1 MPECRD
7 REAGSSI
14 IVEKRSAKMKSAS
27 PLPRKRSAKTKSA
40 SPLPLTMILSGLILL
55 ILPFLATSLSLESF
69 ANGASSRRSFL
80 NKAAITG
87 GSAASGLLTSLSQP
101 GAAAAV
107 SPSDKTICV
116 TGANGY
122 IGLHCV
128 AKLLDDGY
136 KVRAALRSVSDS
148 KTKYLQKIAAERG
161 LSEKLTFTSIDLLDV
176 GSMVEAGR
184 GCDAMLHL
192 ASPFTLKAGGSD
204 PIKTIVEPA
213 IAGATN
219 AVEAANVLGLQRVVA
234 CGSIFGMVGSGSE
247 KGYDHVY
254 GANDVNGF
262 NTPNGCSY
270 AYSKMAAQEK
280 SMSLAAQNG
289 VDLVTLNVGQVCGPA
304 LSPEQNN
311 PSWEPFKLLASPQPG
326 GAVLSCCVPG
336 FCDVRDVAQAHVAAL
351 GLPVNKQ
358 QPRRYSVASQKAS
371 PTYVEIAETYAEILP
386 ERNLPKNVEA
396 LPPKVQK
403 LLIKGIG
410 LGDKS
415 LGELIE
421 GVTIPE
427 GKTLLVDTDPML
439 RDLVP
444 RPRTV
449 KQTLKDWF
457 DNQTEYG
464 HIV

>member
-1 MPECRD
+1 
-7 REAGSSI
+7 
-14 IVEKRSAKMKSAS
+14 MKPVVS
-27 PLPRKRSAKTKSA
+27 K
-40 SPLPLTMILSGLILL
+40 LPLAVALAGLFSLSLHV
-55 ILPFLATSLSLESF
+55 ASLSLEPTT
-69 ANGASSRRSFL
+69 AASSRRDFL
-80 NKAAITG
+80 GKAAIAG
-87 GSAASGLLTSLSQP
+87 GSAASGLLTALHPSTAS
-101 GAAAAV
+101 AV
-107 SPSDKTICV
+107 SPSDQTICV

-128 AKLLDDGY
+128 ANLLDNGY
-136 KVRAALRSVSDS
+136 KVKAALRAVSES

-161 LSEKLTFTSIDLLDV
+161 ASDKLTFTSIDLLDV

-192 ASPFTLKAGGSD
+192 ASPFTLKTGGGD

-247 KGYDHVY
+247 KGFDHVY
-254 GANDVNGF
+254 GENDVNGF
-262 NTPNGCSY
+262 NTPKGCSY

-280 SMSLAAQNG
+280 SISLAAQNG

-304 LSPEQNN
+304 ISPEQNN
-311 PSWEPFKLLASPQPG
+311 PSWEPFKLLATPPPG

-336 FCDVRDVAQAHVAAL
+336 LCDVRDVAQAHVAAL
-351 GLPVNKQ
+351 GLPASKQ
-358 QPRRYSVASQKAS
+358 RPRRYSVASQKAS
-371 PTYVEIAETYAEILP
+371 PTYVDIAKIYAEVLP
-386 ERNLPKNVEA
+386 ERKLPEIVEA

-403 LLIKGIG
+403 LVIKGIG

-415 LGELIE
+415 LGELLE

-427 GKTLLVDTDPML
+427 GKTLLVDTNPML

-457 DNQTEYG
+457 DNQSEYG

>member
-1 MPECRD
+1 MD
-7 REAGSSI
+7 
-14 IVEKRSAKMKSAS
+14 KMKSPTSILPLAVAIGTLLS
-27 PLPRKRSAKTKSA
+27 PLHVSC
-40 SPLPLTMILSGLILL
+40 
-55 ILPFLATSLSLESF
+55 LSLDSS
-69 ANGASSRRSFL
+69 GVTASSRRDFL
-80 NKAAITG
+80 NKAAVAG
-87 GSAASGLLTSLSQP
+87 GSAATGLLTTLAQP
-101 GAAAAV
+101 TAATAA
-107 SPSDKTICV
+107 SPSDQTVCV

-128 AKLLDDGY
+128 ANLLENGY
-136 KVRAALRSVSDS
+136 KVKAALRSVSDS

-161 LSEKLTFTSIDLLDV
+161 ASDKLTFTSIDLLDV

-192 ASPFTLKAGGSD
+192 ASPFTLKTGGSD

-247 KGYDHVY
+247 KGFDHVY
-254 GANDVNGF
+254 GASDVNGF
-262 NTPNGCSY
+262 NTPKGCSY
-270 AYSKMAAQEK
+270 AYSKMAAQQK
-280 SMSLAAQNG
+280 SMELAAQSG

-336 FCDVRDVAQAHVAAL
+336 FCDVRDVAAAHVAAL
-351 GLPVNKQ
+351 GLPANKQ

-371 PTYVEIAETYAEILP
+371 PTYVDIAQAYAEILP
-386 ERNLPKNVEA
+386 ERNLPKTVEA
-396 LPPKVQK
+396 LPLNVQK
-403 LLIKGIG
+403 LVVKGIS

-415 LGELIE
+415 LGELLE

-449 KQTLKDWF
+449 KQTLKDWYV
-457 DNQTEYG
+457 NQNEFG
-464 HIV
+464 HVV